1 MEGNVPDDACR
12 GRSLTIG
19 LTSNALTQRWGYSN
33 FRVRGMV
40 TRDGFAAEMMGFVL
54 ILGEACHQC
63 GSPNAESGSGDMK
76 AAVGK
81 GVMFVGFGLG
91 ELS

>member
-1 MEGNVPDDACR
+1 
-12 GRSLTIG
+12 
-19 LTSNALTQRWGYSN
+19 
-33 FRVRGMV
+33 MV